1 MNRHHHS
8 TTNSGGCVIAA
19 APVSSPTY
27 SGLYVQSTVHDVVD
41 NNGMPQ
47 SLIPSSVSFHPF
59 NPTIPLGMTCS
70 SPNSSREDVVVG
82 GPGPPIITSD
92 EIKGP
97 VGSNLFVFHLPS
109 ELTNWDLYLLFRKYG
124 TILSVHTMVDK
135 VSGLSR
141 GFGFVSYSCVSEAL
155 DAIANLDGLKLGK
168 KRLKVQQK
176 RESWSD
182 DTLTPSLERPSRS
195 FSSTE
200 EALNETLRSSNVQ
213 PPGPTT
219 TSTDTCSSMNN
230 DAAVV
235 VTHDEAKSD
244 DKAERT
250 PVKLIQSTLSTQA
263 TKLLSSKNDD
273 DEDVTES
280 QDYFS
285 ASLESPSLSL
295 SPRSVSM
302 NGLVDQDLSNHVCTC
317 MYCGKESSR

>member
-1 MNRHHHS
+1 MNHRHHS
-8 TTNSGGCVIAA
+8 TNSGGWVIAA

-195 FSSTE
+195 FSSME

-213 PPGPTT
+213 PPGHPPTVT
-219 TSTDTCSSMNN
+219 SSMNN

-235 VTHDEAKSD
+235 VTHDEEKSD
-244 DKAERT
+244 AERT
-250 PVKLIQSTLSTQA
+250 PVNLIQSTVSTQT
-263 TKLLSSKNDD
+263 TKPSKNDD
-273 DEDVTES
+273 VVEDVTEG

-295 SPRSVSM
+295 SPRSASVSKSVSM
-302 NGLVDQDLSNHVCTC
+302 NGLVDPDVSNHVCTC

>member
-1 MNRHHHS
+1 
-8 TTNSGGCVIAA
+8 
-19 APVSSPTY
+19 VSSPTY

-41 NNGMPQ
+41 NNGTPQ

-182 DTLTPSLERPSRS
+182 DTLTSSSMERPSRS
-195 FSSTE
+195 FSSME
-200 EALNETLRSSNVQ
+200 EALNETLRSSSVQ